1 MRFGLRRKDAVWK
14 ILIAVSTIVAFVFV
28 SGEAQQKTS
37 GVYKCVSVEAP
48 NVLNFESLGKVV
60 LIGVQPPEATDEGF
74 EVAMSIVR
82 RYAQGK
88 SLKVELCP
96 LRAKDEEGRLR
107 AIVYFREG
115 NAWHNLNT
123 KLLRAGYA
131 NLKSEERCH
140 VNVKVWS
147 QFVAQAQS
155 QRRGLWA
162 RLQPKH
168 EIETDYVMA
177 LQGLR
182 IAESYAR
189 VPRRVIIPALRPTG
203 PERIVKTAE
212 RLLPIAPVL
221 REPYNTLANAT
232 SNAYVQLRSYIDAR
246 ERCLTLENALRTGV
260 PMRPLNPARLME
272 LFIERDLPAPTNILT
287 GAVRANGGKTIWDAL
302 QQFYL
307 TESKEPLEEILSW
320 FPAVQNEFRNRL
332 INLGAQ
338 LVGGPTPTAPTTAA
352 PTGMPAG
359 APPTGMP
366 AGAPPTGM
374 PPGAPTTETAPA
386 GMPPGAAP
394 FGAAPGAPTA
404 PTAVGGLQAYYE
416 LLGRIRARRVEPE
429 EACLLFLALRTYRHE
444 YLEQEIDRA
453 RRRYDKALEEQRKFE
468 EFMRRQLQRTASGR

>member
-1 MRFGLRRKDAVWK
+1 MRFSLRKEGTVWK
-14 ILIAVSTIVAFVFV
+14 AIIVASVVLAFVFAG
-28 SGEAQQKTS
+28 GEAQQKT
-37 GVYKCVSVEAP
+37 GGIYKCVSVEAP
-48 NVLNFESLGKVV
+48 NVLNFEALGKVV

-74 EVAMSIVR
+74 EVAMNIVR

-88 SLKVELCP
+88 SLKVEVCP

-140 VNVKVWS
+140 VNVKEWS

-162 RLQPKH
+162 RLQPKP
-168 EIETDYVMA
+168 EIEMDYVMA

-189 VPRRVIIPALRPTG
+189 VPRKVLFPQLPPTS
-203 PERIVKTAE
+203 PERFVKTAE
-212 RLLPIAPVL
+212 KLLPIAPAL
-221 REPYNTLANAT
+221 REPYNTLARAT
-232 SNAYVQLRSYIDAR
+232 TDAYVQLRNYIDAR

-260 PMRPLNPARLME
+260 PIRPLSPTRLME
-272 LFIERDLPAPTNILT
+272 LFIERDLPAPTNMLT
-287 GAVRANGGKTIWDAL
+287 GTVRADGGKTIWDAL

-307 TESKEPLEEILSW
+307 TESKEPLDEILSW

-332 INLGAQ
+332 MNLGAQ
-338 LVGGPTPTAPTTAA
+338 LAGGPTPTAPTTTA
-352 PTGMPAG
+352 PAGVPGGAPLTGMPPG
-359 APPTGMP
+359 APAETAPF
-366 AGAPPTGM
+366 GAPPTGM
-374 PPGAPTTETAPA
+374 PPGAAPTAL
-386 GMPPGAAP
+386 
-394 FGAAPGAPTA
+394 GAPTA
-404 PTAVGGLQAYYE
+404 PTVAGGLQAYYE

-429 EACLLFLALRTYRHE
+429 EACLLFLALRTYRRE
-444 YLEQEIDRA
+444 YLEPEIDRL

-468 EFMRRQLQRTASGR
+468 EFMKRQLQRTASGR